1 MRIFPILTAVAVAI
15 ALYFVVMQRDV
26 VVAWLGGDAPAETM
40 AAATQ
45 DNTAETVSVVV
56 RHSVAQEIPNGIVL
70 RGRTEA
76 ARRITVQA
84 ETSGRVISEPVRKGA
99 EVVAGQVLC
108 RLDPGTRPAQL
119 AEAKARLENARISAE
134 NAADLARGGFGPET
148 AVVAANA
155 ALESARAGVA
165 RIEQDIANLEVK
177 APFDGVLESDTAELG
192 ALISPGAPCASLI
205 ALDEIRLVGFA
216 TEQDITR
223 LRLGAQAGARLV
235 SGREV
240 TGEVTFLSRAS
251 DPVTRTFRVEI
262 TVPNPDLSIRDG
274 ETADILIELD
284 SEKAHLLPNNV
295 LTLNDAGTLGVRIAK
310 DGVARFIPV
319 EILRDST
326 EGLWLKGLPD
336 TVDVIIAGQEFVV
349 DGSPVNAVVEGDE

>member
-1 MRIFPILTAVAVAI
+1 MRIFPILTAIAVAI
-15 ALYFVVMQRDV
+15 ALYFVVMQRDAV
-26 VVAWLGGDAPAETM
+26 RAWLGSDSEAALAEPET
-40 AAATQ
+40 AT
-45 DNTAETVSVVV
+45 TSHAVSVVV
-56 RHSVAQEIPNGIVL
+56 LPSEAQIVPNGIVL

-84 ETSGRVISEPVRKGA
+84 ETSGRVISEPIRKGA
-99 EVVAGQVLC
+99 EVATGQVLC

-134 NAADLARGGFGPET
+134 NAADLAKGGFGPET

-192 ALISPGAPCASLI
+192 ALISPGAPCASI
-205 ALDEIRLVGFA
+205 ISLDTIKLVGFA
-216 TEQDITR
+216 TEQDISR
-223 LRLGAQAGARLV
+223 LRLGARAGGRLV

-240 TGEVTFLSRAS
+240 LGEVTFLSRAS

-274 ETADILIELD
+274 ETAEILIELD
-284 SEKAHLLPNNV
+284 GEKAHLLPNNV
-295 LTLNDAGTLGVRIAK
+295 LTLNDAGALGVRVA
-310 DGVARFIPV
+310 DGEVARFMPV
-319 EILRDST
+319 EILRDT
-326 EGLWLKGLPD
+326 PEGLWIKGLPD
-336 TVDVIIAGQEFVV
+336 RVDVIVVGQEFVI
-349 DGSPVNAVVEGDE
+349 DGSPILPVVEGGE